1 MKSETFC
8 SLNGG
13 KRAELKRIRMKML
26 KMKSLKKK
34 NASHKLCRNINCI
47 DSPARTISWLFGALH
62 CVYFAPNTQPLVP
75 MSSCDKQLKNA
86 TMYIIDVIV

>member
-8 SLNGG
+8 SLKEG
-13 KRAELKRIRMKML
+13 KSAVLKQNRKKML

-34 NASHKLCRNINCI
+34 ASHKLCRNINCI

-62 CVYFAPNTQPLVP
+62 CGYFALNTQPLVP